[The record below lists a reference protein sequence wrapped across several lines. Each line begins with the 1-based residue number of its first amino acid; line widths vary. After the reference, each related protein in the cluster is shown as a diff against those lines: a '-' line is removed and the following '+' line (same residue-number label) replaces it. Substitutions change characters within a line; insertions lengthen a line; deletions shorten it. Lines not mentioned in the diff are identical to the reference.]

1 MREVVSGWWTPLP
14 EARRG
19 ALPVASGRLDRRTA
33 LLFMPKC
40 NADWGEDWHVLGG
53 RRMEGKLQSSKR
65 VVRKRRWPH
74 RRAAPAELAAD
85 LHTLIRV
92 RSRRL
97 LTGPGCALVERR
109 SGTSR
114 RGAAAS
120 RRSPGAWGRGWA
132 RRGAGAPPGGGAR
145 PARGSPTLYPGPCVS
160 GFPAQLVAGG
170 PAFLDL
176 LGWRRRGLF
185 VSLLIVMP
193 REEGGK
199 KMSP

>member
-114 RGAAAS
+114 RGVAAS

-132 RRGAGAPPGGGAR
+132 RRGAGAPPGG
-145 PARGSPTLYPGPCVS
+145 P
-160 GFPAQLVAGG
+160 
-170 PAFLDL
+170 L
-176 LGWRRRGLF
+176 LGSWPGLP
-185 VSLLIVMP
+185 IP
-193 REEGGK
+193 YGIHRAGRDWGQEGKG
-199 KMSP
+199 MTEDEMAEWHHRLDGHEFG

>member
-120 RRSPGAWGRGWA
+120 RRSPWAWGEAGHAEGLERLLAAARGPRGGLLPSTPA
-132 RRGAGAPPGGGAR
+132 RASPGSLHSWWPAGLHFLTCSGGGAE
-145 PARGSPTLYPGPCVS
+145 AYSSLY
-160 GFPAQLVAGG
+160 
-170 PAFLDL
+170 
-176 LGWRRRGLF
+176 
-185 VSLLIVMP
+185 
-193 REEGGK
+193 
-199 KMSP
+199 